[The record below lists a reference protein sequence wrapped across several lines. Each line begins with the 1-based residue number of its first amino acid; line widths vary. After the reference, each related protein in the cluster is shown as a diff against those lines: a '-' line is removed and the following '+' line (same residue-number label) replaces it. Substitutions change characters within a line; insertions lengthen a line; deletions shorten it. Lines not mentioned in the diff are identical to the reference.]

1 MSIALPSAVTDL
13 LNAGMV
19 GKTSYLILFELP
31 GETVGYVNGPRPIT
45 YNSVTYKPNRFL
57 SPLGS
62 DSSLGFSVP
71 TKTVQFSNV
80 PTADA
85 DDAIALIEDYDY
97 QNAPV
102 LISTLITDPDT
113 GEIAGVA
120 ESARYEIA
128 SVDFETGAANEQ
140 GERELTLTIE
150 LDPPGRAAREQTG
163 VRRSL
168 QEQQFDNDATDTGLE
183 YIGTNGEFVERWG
196 RI

>member
-1 MSIALPSAVTDL
+1 MSIALSTEVQALLDEGQIGSA
-13 LNAGMV
+13 
-19 GKTSYLILFELP
+19 YLILFELP
-31 GETVGYVNGPRPIT
+31 GKTVAYVRGPRPVN
-45 YNSVTYKPNRFL
+45 YNGVDYLPNRFL

-62 DSSLGFSVP
+62 DSTLGFSVP

-80 PTADA
+80 PTSDA
-85 DDAIALIEDYDY
+85 DDAIASIESYDY

-102 LISTLITDPDT
+102 IISTLIKDPET

-120 ESARYEIA
+120 ESASYEVA
-128 SVDFETGAANEQ
+128 SVEFTTSAENEN
-140 GERELTLTIE
+140 GERELTLTIM

-163 VRRSL
+163 VRRTL

-183 YIGTNGEFVERWG
+183 FIGTNGEWAERWG